1 MTRVVMCYY
10 SLIIKVMIQCLRQGG
25 KVLEFPYEEQGKPP
39 TSRLSCDF
47 SCLTLLTQ
55 GSKYW
60 ISRSYRE
67 FSYPNNRISY
77 NVSGI
82 LANTG
87 TSYCSNSPFKTA
99 YQLIYCF
106 LVVDI

>member
-67 FSYPNNRISY
+67 FSYPIIGYLIMYQENGLTQGLHIVATVPLKRHIS
-77 NVSGI
+77 
-82 LANTG
+82 
-87 TSYCSNSPFKTA
+87 
-99 YQLIYCF
+99 
-106 LVVDI
+106 